1 MPKQQDEPERDDVG
15 EGAGGFEGA
24 AIGAD
29 ASVVGVD
36 EDEDGRES
44 EDENENEDEMEESGL
59 DGDLEDSAV

>member
-44 EDENENEDEMEESGL
+44 EDENENEDEMEE
-59 DGDLEDSAV
+59 